1 MDTVL
6 LVLGIVFGVFIAL
19 LIISAVVMSLSNFN
33 SGKRQITGE
42 MRRAFD
48 DEEYNYWHRELRCH
62 YLCLIPFVNGRNVM
76 HIYNFFFNRSQR
88 GEKKRGDGLF
98 HLLAPSVIGA
108 LLCVACLCGASWAW
122 FSAYTS
128 TGETVIKSSEY
139 NITAAVRDSENSPVE
154 VKNNACTVADGVYK
168 VTLSAKGSQSATGYC
183 RVEIGGKI
191 YYTEQI
197 TAVGSFTFTIKTTGS
212 SDVEFVSKW
221 GSCAVRTKEN
231 TIVSGAEISVIGT
244 VTQEEPEPPADKL
257 EPETTEPTTATPPP
271 TTAPTP
277 TTTAPAPTTTAPAPP
292 TTAPTPTTTA
302 PVPTTTAP
310 APPTTAPAPTTTAP
324 APTTTA
330 PTAAAPTPIEPDAEP
345 DNEPDNE
352 PDAEPTVGE
361 DTEASE

>member
-19 LIISAVVMSLSNFN
+19 LVISAVVMSLSNFN

-108 LLCVACLCGASWAW
+108 LLCVVCLCGASWAW

-244 VTQEEPEPPADKL
+244 VTQAESEPPADKL
-257 EPETTEPTTATPPP
+257 EPETTEPTTAAPPL

-277 TTTAPAPTTTAPAPP
+277 TTTAPALTTAAPTPP

-310 APPTTAPAPTTTAP
+310 APPTTAPTPTTTAP

-330 PTAAAPTPIEPDAEP
+330 PTAAAPTLIEPDAEL
-345 DNEPDNE
+345 DNE

>member
-1 MDTVL
+1 MGTVL
-6 LVLGIVFGVFIAL
+6 LILGIVFGVFIAL
-19 LIISAVVMSLSNFN
+19 LVVSAVVVFLSDFS
-33 SGKRQITGE
+33 SGTRQITGE

-108 LLCVACLCGASWAW
+108 LLCAVCLCGASWAW

-139 NITAAVRDSENSPVE
+139 NITASVRGSENSPVE

-212 SDVEFVSKW
+212 SDVKFVSQW

-257 EPETTEPTTATPPP
+257 EPETTAPTPTTAAPAPTTTAPAPPA
-271 TTAPTP
+271 TAPTP
-277 TTTAPAPTTTAPAPP
+277 TTTAPAPTTTAP
-292 TTAPTPTTTA
+292 TS
-302 PVPTTTAP
+302 
-310 APPTTAPAPTTTAP
+310 
-324 APTTTA
+324 
-330 PTAAAPTPIEPDAEP
+330 AAPTPIEPD
-345 DNEPDNE
+345 NEPDAE
-352 PDAEPTVGE
+352 PAEPTVGE

>member
-19 LIISAVVMSLSNFN
+19 LVISAVVMSLSNFN

-42 MRRAFD
+42 MRRAYD

-345 DNEPDNE
+345 DNEPD
-352 PDAEPTVGE
+352 AEPTVGE

>member
-19 LIISAVVMSLSNFN
+19 LVISAVVMSLSNFN

-42 MRRAFD
+42 MRRAYD

-292 TTAPTPTTTA
+292 TTAP
-302 PVPTTTAP
+302 
-310 APPTTAPAPTTTAP
+310 APTTTAP

-345 DNEPDNE
+345 DNEPD
-352 PDAEPTVGE
+352 AEPTVGE

>member
-1 MDTVL
+1 MGTVL
-6 LVLGIVFGVFIAL
+6 LILGIVFGVFIAL
-19 LIISAVVMSLSNFN
+19 LVVCAVVVFLSNFS
-33 SGKRQITGE
+33 SGTRQITGE

-108 LLCVACLCGASWAW
+108 LLCVVCLCGASWAW

-244 VTQEEPEPPADKL
+244 VTREEPEPPADKL
-257 EPETTEPTTATPPP
+257 EPETTEPTTAAPPP
-271 TTAPTP
+271 TTAPAPTTTAPAP

-292 TTAPTPTTTA
+292 
-302 PVPTTTAP
+302 
-310 APPTTAPAPTTTAP
+310 TTAP

-330 PTAAAPTPIEPDAEP
+330 PTAAAPTPIEPD
-345 DNEPDNE
+345 NEPDAE
-352 PDAEPTVGE
+352 PAEPTVGE

>member
-1 MDTVL
+1 MGTVL
-6 LVLGIVFGVFIAL
+6 LILGIVFGVFIAL
-19 LIISAVVMSLSNFN
+19 LVVSAVVVFLSNFS
-33 SGKRQITGE
+33 SGTRQITGG

-108 LLCVACLCGASWAW
+108 LLCVVCLCGASWAW

-168 VTLSAKGSQSATGYC
+168 VTLTAKGSQSATGYC

-212 SDVEFVSKW
+212 SEVKFVSKW

-257 EPETTEPTTATPPP
+257 EPETTEPTTAVPPP
-271 TTAPTP
+271 TA
-277 TTTAPAPTTTAPAPP
+277 AAPTTA
-292 TTAPTPTTTA
+292 
-302 PVPTTTAP
+302 
-310 APPTTAPAPTTTAP
+310 APTTTAP
-324 APTTTA
+324 APTTATPP
-330 PTAAAPTPIEPDAEP
+330 PTTAAPTPI
-345 DNEPDNE
+345 E

>member
-1 MDTVL
+1 MGTVL
-6 LVLGIVFGVFIAL
+6 LILGIVFGVFIAL
-19 LIISAVVMSLSNFN
+19 LVVSAVVVFLSNFS
-33 SGKRQITGE
+33 SGTRQITGG

-108 LLCVACLCGASWAW
+108 LLCVVCLCGASWAW

-168 VTLSAKGSQSATGYC
+168 VTLTAKGSQSATGYC
-183 RVEIGGKI
+183 RAEIGGKI

-212 SDVEFVSKW
+212 SEVKFVSKW

-257 EPETTEPTTATPPP
+257 EPETTEPTTAVPPP
-271 TTAPTP
+271 TA
-277 TTTAPAPTTTAPAPP
+277 AAPTTA
-292 TTAPTPTTTA
+292 
-302 PVPTTTAP
+302 
-310 APPTTAPAPTTTAP
+310 APTTTAP
-324 APTTTA
+324 APTTATPP
-330 PTAAAPTPIEPDAEP
+330 PTTAAPTPI
-345 DNEPDNE
+345 E

>member
-1 MDTVL
+1 MGTVL
-6 LVLGIVFGVFIAL
+6 LILGIVFGVFIAL
-19 LIISAVVMSLSNFN
+19 LVVSAVVVFLSNFS
-33 SGKRQITGE
+33 SGTRQITGE

-108 LLCVACLCGASWAW
+108 LLCVVCLCGASWAW

-139 NITAAVRDSENSPVE
+139 NITAAVRGSENSPVE

-168 VTLSAKGSQSATGYC
+168 VTLSANGSQGATGYC

-244 VTQEEPEPPADKL
+244 VTQAEPEPPADKL
-257 EPETTEPTTATPPP
+257 EPETTEPTTA
-271 TTAPTP
+271 
-277 TTTAPAPTTTAPAPP
+277 APA
-292 TTAPTPTTTA
+292 
-302 PVPTTTAP
+302 PTTTAP

-330 PTAAAPTPIEPDAEP
+330 PTAAAPTPIEPD
-345 DNEPDNE
+345 NE
-352 PDAEPTVGE
+352 PDAEPAEPTVGE
-361 DTEASE
+361 NTEASE

>member
-1 MDTVL
+1 MGTVL
-6 LVLGIVFGVFIAL
+6 LILEIVFGVFIAL
-19 LIISAVVMSLSNFN
+19 LVVSAVVVFLSNFS
-33 SGKRQITGE
+33 SGTRQITGE
-42 MRRAFD
+42 MHSAFD

-88 GEKKRGDGLF
+88 SEKRRGDGLF
-98 HLLAPSVIGA
+98 HLLAPSVVGV
-108 LLCVACLCGASWAW
+108 LLCAVCLCGASWAW

-183 RVEIGGKI
+183 RVEIDGKI

-212 SDVEFVSKW
+212 SDVKFVSKW
-221 GSCAVRTKEN
+221 GSCAVRTKDN
-231 TIVSGAEISVIGT
+231 TIVSSAEISAIGT
-244 VTQEEPEPPADKL
+244 VTQEESEPPADKL
-257 EPETTEPTTATPPP
+257 EPETTESTTAAPPP
-271 TTAPTP
+271 TTAPAP

-292 TTAPTPTTTA
+292 TT
-302 PVPTTTAP
+302 V
-310 APPTTAPAPTTTAP
+310 P

-345 DNEPDNE
+345 DNEPD
-352 PDAEPTVGE
+352 AEPTVGE

>member
-1 MDTVL
+1 MGTVL
-6 LVLGIVFGVFIAL
+6 PVLGIVFGVFIAL
-19 LIISAVVMSLSNFN
+19 LVVSAVVVFLSNFS
-33 SGKRQITGE
+33 SGTRQITGE

-88 GEKKRGDGLF
+88 GEKKRGDGLS

-108 LLCVACLCGASWAW
+108 LLCVVCLCGASWAW

-168 VTLSAKGSQSATGYC
+168 VTLSANGSQGATGYC

-191 YYTEQI
+191 YYTEQT

-212 SDVEFVSKW
+212 SDVKFVSKW

-244 VTQEEPEPPADKL
+244 VTQEE
-257 EPETTEPTTATPPP
+257 
-271 TTAPTP
+271 
-277 TTTAPAPTTTAPAPP
+277 
-292 TTAPTPTTTA
+292 
-302 PVPTTTAP
+302 
-310 APPTTAPAPTTTAP
+310 
-324 APTTTA
+324 
-330 PTAAAPTPIEPDAEP
+330 
-345 DNEPDNE
+345 
-352 PDAEPTVGE
+352 
-361 DTEASE
+361 S

>member
-1 MDTVL
+1 MGTVL

-19 LIISAVVMSLSNFN
+19 LVVSAVVVFLSDFS
-33 SGKRQITGE
+33 SGTRQITGE

-108 LLCVACLCGASWAW
+108 LLCAVCLCGASWAW

-139 NITAAVRDSENSPVE
+139 NITAAVRGSENSPVE

-212 SDVEFVSKW
+212 SDVKFVSKW

-231 TIVSGAEISVIGT
+231 TIVSGAEISAIGT
-244 VTQEEPEPPADKL
+244 VTQEESEPPADKL
-257 EPETTEPTTATPPP
+257 EPETTEPTTAAPPP
-271 TTAPTP
+271 TTAPAP
-277 TTTAPAPTTTAPAPP
+277 KTTAPASTTTAPAPP
-292 TTAPTPTTTA
+292 TTVPTPTI
-302 PVPTTTAP
+302 
-310 APPTTAPAPTTTAP
+310 
-324 APTTTA
+324 TA
-330 PTAAAPTPIEPDAEP
+330 PTAVAPTPI
-345 DNEPDNE
+345 EPDNE

>member
-19 LIISAVVMSLSNFN
+19 LVIFAVVMSLSNFN

-42 MRRAFD
+42 MRRAYD

-98 HLLAPSVIGA
+98 HLLAPSIIGA
-108 LLCVACLCGASWAW
+108 LLCVVCLCGASWAW

-168 VTLSAKGSQSATGYC
+168 VTLSANGSQGATGYC

-197 TAVGSFTFTIKTTGS
+197 TAVGNFTFTIKTTGS
-212 SDVEFVSKW
+212 SDVKFVSKW

-244 VTQEEPEPPADKL
+244 VTQAESEPPADKL
-257 EPETTEPTTATPPP
+257 EPETTEPTTA
-271 TTAPTP
+271 
-277 TTTAPAPTTTAPAPP
+277 APP
-292 TTAPTPTTTA
+292 LTTAPTPTTTA

-310 APPTTAPAPTTTAP
+310 
-324 APTTTA
+324 
-330 PTAAAPTPIEPDAEP
+330 TAAAPTPIEP

>member
-1 MDTVL
+1 MGTVL
-6 LVLGIVFGVFIAL
+6 LILGIVFGVFIAL
-19 LIISAVVMSLSNFN
+19 LVVSAVVVFLSNFS
-33 SGKRQITGE
+33 SGTRQITGE

-108 LLCVACLCGASWAW
+108 LLCVVCLWAW

-244 VTQEEPEPPADKL
+244 VTQEGSEPPADKL
-257 EPETTEPTTATPPP
+257 EPETTEPTTAAPPL
-271 TTAPTP
+271 TTAPT
-277 TTTAPAPTTTAPAPP
+277 
-292 TTAPTPTTTA
+292 
-302 PVPTTTAP
+302 
-310 APPTTAPAPTTTAP
+310 
-324 APTTTA
+324 PTTTA
-330 PTAAAPTPIEPDAEP
+330 PTAAAPTPIEPD
-345 DNEPDNE
+345 NEPDAE
-352 PDAEPTVGE
+352 PAEPTVGE

>member
-1 MDTVL
+1 MGTVL
-6 LVLGIVFGVFIAL
+6 LILGIVFGVFIAL
-19 LIISAVVMSLSNFN
+19 LVVSAVVVFLSNFS
-33 SGKRQITGE
+33 SGTRQITGE

-108 LLCVACLCGASWAW
+108 LLCVVCLCGASWAW

-168 VTLSAKGSQSATGYC
+168 VTLTAKGSQSATGYC

-212 SDVEFVSKW
+212 SEVKFVSKW

-257 EPETTEPTTATPPP
+257 EPETTEPTTAVPPSTAAAP
-271 TTAPTP
+271 TTA
-277 TTTAPAPTTTAPAPP
+277 
-292 TTAPTPTTTA
+292 
-302 PVPTTTAP
+302 
-310 APPTTAPAPTTTAP
+310 APTTTAP
-324 APTTTA
+324 APTTATPP
-330 PTAAAPTPIEPDAEP
+330 PTTAAPTPI
-345 DNEPDNE
+345 E

>member
-1 MDTVL
+1 MGTVL

-19 LIISAVVMSLSNFN
+19 LVVSAVVVFLSNFS
-33 SGKRQITGE
+33 SGTRQITGE

-48 DEEYNYWHRELRCH
+48 DEEYNYWHRELRCY

-108 LLCVACLCGASWAW
+108 LLCVVCLCGASWAW

-168 VTLSAKGSQSATGYC
+168 VTLTAKGSQSATGYC

-212 SDVEFVSKW
+212 SDVKFVSKW

-231 TIVSGAEISVIGT
+231 TIVSSAEISAIGT
-244 VTQEEPEPPADKL
+244 VTQEESEPPADKL
-257 EPETTEPTTATPPP
+257 EPETTEPTTAAPPL

-277 TTTAPAPTTTAPAPP
+277 TTTAPAPTTAAPAPP
-292 TTAPTPTTTA
+292 TTTPT
-302 PVPTTTAP
+302 
-310 APPTTAPAPTTTAP
+310 PTTTAP

-330 PTAAAPTPIEPDAEP
+330 PTTTAPTTTAPTPIEPD
-345 DNEPDNE
+345 NEPDAE
-352 PDAEPTVGE
+352 PAEPTVGE